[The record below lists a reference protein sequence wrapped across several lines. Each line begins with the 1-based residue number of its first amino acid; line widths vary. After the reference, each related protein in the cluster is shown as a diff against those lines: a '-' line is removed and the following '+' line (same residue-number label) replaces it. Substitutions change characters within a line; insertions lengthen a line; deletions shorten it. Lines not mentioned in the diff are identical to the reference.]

1 MPYTK
6 KNFSPHP
13 MYDPKTGKA
22 HNASTYDKHL
32 ELKGKGFT
40 HSPPSKAGKRAKKLL
55 KKKSGY

>member
-1 MPYTK
+1 MPQTR

-22 HNASTYDKHL
+22 HKASTYDQHL
-32 ELKGKGFT
+32 ELKEKGFT
-40 HSPPSKAGKRAKKLL
+40 HSPPSKAGTRAKKLL

>member
-13 MYDPKTGKA
+13 MYAPRTGKA
-22 HNASTYDKHL
+22 LTAKTYEQHL
-32 ELKGKGFT
+32 ELKERGFT
-40 HSPPSKAGKRAKKLL
+40 HSPPSKAGKRAKKVL